1 MALREH
7 VPFLTAFSDAVRPT
21 QYLAAIAADSTLK
34 ANFLAQFNRSYKIG
48 YELPF
53 QSNVFWEDART
64 WAEITPVSGLIAW
77 DVLGDAR
84 NLEVWTKDP
93 RETRLASSVTFFTD
107 KAGIAVSEE
116 LETVWVSWIPRI
128 YKFDTTEWA
137 TATAYVVGDV
147 RTVATSGECYRC
159 LVAHASGTFATDLA
173 ASKWVLMPVLEVLHE
188 FVIRHVHATWL
199 RESGQVQTGV
209 SLQTAA
215 LQDLLEIHRAEIR
228 RNRETPKP

>member
-7 VPFLTAFSDAVRPT
+7 VPFLTAFYDAVRPT

-34 ANFLAQFNRSYKIG
+34 ADFLAQFNRSYKIG

-107 KAGIAVSEE
+107 KTGIALSEE

-159 LVAHASGTFATDLA
+159 LVAHTSGTFATDLA

-215 LQDLLEIHRAEIR
+215 LQDLLEIHRAELR